1 MNTQGGARL
10 VYKNAQQALLKA
22 GVSPRNAIL
31 SQSYLRFE
39 NFLST
44 TKTSYDFGVLNNQTI
59 SGQAQSATEQRLNL
73 QDAFY
78 ISEIMVY
85 IAKASSATDNSYK
98 LSTYPSTT
106 IFSTSGAA
114 AALFTLYNGV
124 LSLTVNN
131 RNIVPNSDLTKFL
144 QVPQTQA
151 TAATNSPIDQFDG
164 GYANVVE
171 PNLVLIGQKNSLFNI
186 TIPSAFAA
194 LDANTKVVILVR
206 GVLAQNVTSV
216 S

>member
-1 MNTQGGARL
+1 MATQGGARL
-10 VYKNAQQALLKA
+10 VYKNTRDALAAA
-22 GVSPRNAIL
+22 GVNVGQTVL

-39 NFLST
+39 NTLST

-59 SGQAQSATEQRLNL
+59 SGSTQFPTEQRLNL

-85 IAKASSATDNSYK
+85 LGKASSTTDASFK
-98 LSTYPSTT
+98 LSTYPSAQIFTT
-106 IFSTSGAA
+106 GATS
-114 AALFTLYNGV
+114 LYTLYNGV

-131 RNIVPNSDLTKFL
+131 RQIVPVSDLTKYL

-151 TAATNSPIDQFDG
+151 TGAANSPIDQFDG
-164 GYANVVE
+164 AWSTVVE
-171 PNLVLIGQKNSLFNI
+171 PNLVLIGSKNSLINI
-186 TIPSAFAA
+186 TIPSAFST
-194 LDANTKVVILVR
+194 LDANTRVVIICR
-206 GVLAQNVTSV
+206 GVLAQNVTVV

>member
-1 MNTQGGARL
+1 MQTQGGARL
-10 VYKNAQQALLKA
+10 VYKNAQAALLKA
-22 GVSPRNAIL
+22 RINPANAIL

-59 SGQAQSATEQRLNL
+59 SGQAQAPTEQRLNL

-85 IAKASSATDNSYK
+85 IGKASSNTDSSYK
-98 LSTYPSTT
+98 LQTYPSPTVFTT
-106 IFSTSGAA
+106 GASS
-114 AALFTLYNGV
+114 LYTLYNGI

-131 RNIVPNSDLTKFL
+131 RQIVPNSDLTKFL
-144 QVPQTQA
+144 QIPQTQA
-151 TAATNSPIDQFDG
+151 TGAANSPVDQFDG
-164 GYANVVE
+164 NFGVVVE
-171 PNLVLIGQKNSLFNI
+171 PNLVLIGQKNSLFNV
-186 TIPSAFAA
+186 TIPSAFTT
-194 LDANTKVVILVR
+194 LDANTKIIILVR
-206 GVLAQNVTSV
+206 GVLAQNVTTV

>member
-1 MNTQGGARL
+1 MNTQTGSRL
-10 VYKNAQQALLKA
+10 VFRNAKDALMKA
-22 GVSPRNAIL
+22 NINPRNAIL

-59 SGQAQSATEQRLNL
+59 SGQAQAATEQRLNL
-73 QDAFY
+73 QDCFY

-85 IAKASSATDNSYK
+85 IAKASSATANDFK
-98 LSTYPSTT
+98 LCTYPSPQIFTT
-106 IFSTSGAA
+106 ALAA
-114 AALFTLYNGV
+114 PALYTLYNGV

-144 QVPQTQA
+144 QIPQTQA
-151 TAATNSPIDQFDG
+151 TGAANSPIDQFDG
-164 GYANVVE
+164 GYGSVVE
-171 PNLVLIGQKNSLFNI
+171 PNLVLVGQKNSLFNI

-194 LDANTKVVILVR
+194 LDAHTKVIIIVR

>member
-1 MNTQGGARL
+1 MQTQGGARL
-10 VYKNAQQALLKA
+10 VFKNAQQALIRANINPK
-22 GVSPRNAIL
+22 NAIL

-59 SGQAQSATEQRLNL
+59 SGQAQAPTEQRLNL

-78 ISEIMVY
+78 ISDIMVY
-85 IAKASSATDNSYK
+85 IAKAASATDSSFQLK
-98 LSTYPSTT
+98 TYPNSVV
-106 IFSTSGAA
+106 FSTVGAA
-114 AALFTLYNGV
+114 AGLYTLYNGV

-131 RNIVPNSDLTKFL
+131 RQIVPNSDLTKFL
-144 QVPQTQA
+144 QIPQTQL
-151 TAATNSPIDQFDG
+151 TAAVNSPTDLFNG
-164 GYANVVE
+164 NFGAVVE

-186 TIPSAFAA
+186 TIPSAFPA
-194 LDANTKVVILVR
+194 LDANTKVIILVR
-206 GVLAQNVTSV
+206 GVLAQNVTTV

>member
-1 MNTQGGARL
+1 MATQGGARL
-10 VYKNAQQALLKA
+10 VFKNAQDALVRA
-22 GVSPRNAIL
+22 GVNPASAIL

-59 SGQAQSATEQRLNL
+59 SGQAQSPTELRLNL

-85 IAKASSATDNSYK
+85 IAKAASSTDTAYR
-98 LSTYPSTT
+98 LATYPSPTV
-106 IFSTSGAA
+106 FSTSGAA
-114 AALFTLYNGV
+114 AALGNLYNGS
-124 LSLTVNN
+124 LSLTINN
-131 RNIVPNSDLTKFL
+131 RQVVPNSDLTKFL

-151 TAATNSPIDQFDG
+151 TGATNSPIDQFDG
-164 GYANVVE
+164 GWANVVE

-194 LDANTKVVILVR
+194 LDANTKVVIIVR

>member
-1 MNTQGGARL
+1 MATQGGARL
-10 VYKNAQQALLKA
+10 VYKNTRDALAAA
-22 GVSPRNAIL
+22 GVNVGQTVL

-39 NFLST
+39 NTLST

-59 SGQAQSATEQRLNL
+59 SGSTQFPTEQRLNL

-85 IAKASSATDNSYK
+85 LGKASSTTDASYK
-98 LSTYPSTT
+98 LSTYPSAQIFTT
-106 IFSTSGAA
+106 GATS
-114 AALFTLYNGV
+114 LYTLYNGV

-131 RNIVPNSDLTKFL
+131 RQIVPVSDLTKYL

-151 TAATNSPIDQFDG
+151 TGAANSPIDQFDG
-164 GYANVVE
+164 AWSTVVE
-171 PNLVLIGQKNSLFNI
+171 PNLVLIGSKNSLINI
-186 TIPSAFAA
+186 TIPSAFST
-194 LDANTKVVILVR
+194 LDANTRVVIICR
-206 GVLAQNVTSV
+206 GVLAQNVTVV

>member
-1 MNTQGGARL
+1 MQTQGGARL
-10 VYKNAQQALLKA
+10 VFKNAQAALLKA
-22 GVSPRNAIL
+22 RINPANAIL

-59 SGQAQSATEQRLNL
+59 SGQAQAPTEQRLNL

-85 IAKASSATDNSYK
+85 IAKASSTTDSSFK
-98 LSTYPSTT
+98 LQTYPSPTVFTT
-106 IFSTSGAA
+106 GATS
-114 AALFTLYNGV
+114 LYTLYNGI

-131 RNIVPNSDLTKFL
+131 RQIVPNSDLTKFL
-144 QVPQTQA
+144 QIPQTQA
-151 TAATNSPIDQFDG
+151 TAAANSPVDQFDG
-164 GYANVVE
+164 NFGCVVE
-171 PNLVLIGQKNSLFNI
+171 PNLVLIGQKNSLFNV
-186 TIPSAFAA
+186 TIPSAFST
-194 LDANTKVVILVR
+194 LDANTKIVILVR
-206 GVLAQNVTSV
+206 GVLAQNVTTV

>member
-1 MNTQGGARL
+1 MQSQSGARL
-10 VYKNAQQALLKA
+10 VFKNAANALMKA
-22 GVSPRNAIL
+22 NINPKTAIL

-39 NFLST
+39 NFLTT

-59 SGQAQSATEQRLNL
+59 SGQAQAPTEQRLNL

-85 IAKASSATDNSYK
+85 IAKAASATDSAYK
-98 LSTYPSTT
+98 LETYPNSVT
-106 IFSTSGAA
+106 FSTVGAA
-114 AALFTLYNGV
+114 AALYTLYNGN

-131 RNIVPNSDLTKFL
+131 RQIVPHSDLTKFL
-144 QVPQTQA
+144 QIPQTQL
-151 TAATNSPIDQFDG
+151 TAALNSPKDQFNG
-164 GYANVVE
+164 AFASTVE
-171 PNLVLIGQKNSLFNI
+171 PNLVLIGQKNSLFNV
-186 TIPSAFAA
+186 TIPSSFAA
-194 LDANTKVVILVR
+194 LDANTKIVILVR

>member
-1 MNTQGGARL
+1 MQTQGGARL

-22 GVSPRNAIL
+22 RINPANAIL

-59 SGQAQSATEQRLNL
+59 SGQAQAPTEQRLNL

-85 IAKASSATDNSYK
+85 IGKASSTTDSSYK
-98 LSTYPSTT
+98 LQTYPSPTVFTT
-106 IFSTSGAA
+106 GAA
-114 AALFTLYNGV
+114 SLYTLYNGI

-131 RNIVPNSDLTKFL
+131 RQIVPNSDLTKFL
-144 QVPQTQA
+144 QIPQTQA
-151 TAATNSPIDQFDG
+151 TGAANSPVDQFDG
-164 GYANVVE
+164 NFGVVVE
-171 PNLVLIGQKNSLFNI
+171 PNLVLIGQKNSLFNV
-186 TIPSAFAA
+186 TIPSAFTT
-194 LDANTKVVILVR
+194 LDANTKIIILVR
-206 GVLAQNVTSV
+206 GVLAQNVTTV

>member
-1 MNTQGGARL
+1 MASQVGARL
-10 VYKNAQQALLKA
+10 VFKNAQEALVKA
-22 GVSPRNAIL
+22 GVNPNSAIL

-39 NFLST
+39 NTLST

-59 SGQAQSATEQRLNL
+59 SGQSQTPTEQRLNL

-78 ISEIMVY
+78 ISEMMVY
-85 IAKASSATDNSYK
+85 IAKASSATDASFK
-98 LSTYPSTT
+98 LSTYPSPTVFT
-106 IFSTSGAA
+106 TSGAA
-114 AALFTLYNGV
+114 AALYTLYNGV

-131 RNIVPNSDLTKFL
+131 RQIVPASDMQKFL
-144 QVPQTQA
+144 ETPQTQA

-164 GYANVVE
+164 SFATVVE
-171 PNLVLIGQKNSLFNI
+171 PNLVLIGSKNSLFNI

-194 LDANTKVVILVR
+194 LDANTRVVILVR
-206 GVLAQNVTSV
+206 GVLAQNVTVV

>member
-1 MNTQGGARL
+1 MQTQAGSRL
-10 VYKNAQQALLKA
+10 VFKNAQEALIKA
-22 GVSPRNAIL
+22 NINPRNAIL

-59 SGQAQSATEQRLNL
+59 SGQAQAATEQRLNL

-78 ISEIMVY
+78 VSEIMVY
-85 IAKASSATDNSYK
+85 IAKASSATDSGFK
-98 LSTYPSTT
+98 LNTYPSTQVFT
-106 IFSTSGAA
+106 TGASS
-114 AALFTLYNGV
+114 LFTLYNGV

-131 RNIVPNSDLTKFL
+131 RQIVPNSDITKFL

-164 GYANVVE
+164 AYGSVVE

-186 TIPSAFAA
+186 TIPSAFAT
-194 LDANTKVVILVR
+194 LDANTKVIILVR

>member
-1 MNTQGGARL
+1 MQTQGGARL
-10 VYKNAQQALLKA
+10 VYKNAQAALLKA
-22 GVSPRNAIL
+22 RINPANAIL

-59 SGQAQSATEQRLNL
+59 SGQAQAPTEQRLNL

-85 IAKASSATDNSYK
+85 IGKASSTTDSSYK
-98 LSTYPSTT
+98 LQTYPSPTVFTT
-106 IFSTSGAA
+106 GAA
-114 AALFTLYNGV
+114 SLYTLYNGI

-131 RNIVPNSDLTKFL
+131 RQIVPNSDLTKFL
-144 QVPQTQA
+144 QIPQTQA
-151 TAATNSPIDQFDG
+151 TGAANSPVDQFDG
-164 GYANVVE
+164 NFGVVVE
-171 PNLVLIGQKNSLFNI
+171 PNLVLIGQKNSLFNV
-186 TIPSAFAA
+186 TIPSAFTT
-194 LDANTKVVILVR
+194 LDANTKIIILVR
-206 GVLAQNVTSV
+206 GVLAQNVTTV